1 LRILVDT
8 SILIDLLRGRVQRK
22 ELFRSLALEGH
33 TFAITAINVS
43 EIHAG
48 MRPPER
54 EATQRA
60 LDAFECLPIQCEVAE
75 LAGDLRSTWARK
87 GVTLHLADTLIA
99 AAAIHYRL
107 VLMTDNRKDFPMPE
121 LHLWP
126 VP

>member
-1 LRILVDT
+1 MRILVDT
-8 SILIDLLRGRVQRK
+8 SILIDLLRGRVPRK
-22 ELFRSLALEGH
+22 ELFRALALEGH

-60 LDAFECLPIQCEVAE
+60 LAAFECLPIQCEVAE

-126 VP
+126 LP